1 MITTKTKRSKKT
13 FLTPLLFL
21 FLFLMG
27 SSIKSQSPIQRVE
40 PPNWWAGMVHD
51 EIEVLVY
58 GEEIANY
65 EVKLDHPD
73 ARIARQSRVQNL
85 NYLFIE
91 IVLDENIEP
100 CTLNLEFLKGGE
112 KAFDY
117 AYPILERKPFLFEDS
132 VDPSDVMYLITPDRF
147 ANGNL
152 ENDEI
157 EGMPDPLQR
166 DKRFGRHGG
175 DIQGIVDHLDYIKD
189 LGFTA
194 IWLNPV
200 IENNMTSFS
209 YHGYAAT
216 DFYNID
222 ARYGS
227 NDEYKKMVQLAAEK
241 DVKIIMDMIMN
252 HCGSE
257 HWFVLDP
264 PTEDWIN
271 FDGEFVPTSH
281 KRTTVQDIHASEYDK
296 KAFSDGWFVQT
307 MPDLNQRNPMMSRYL
322 IQNTLWWIEYSK
334 IAGIRMDTYP
344 YPDKDFMTDWTCAI
358 QEEYPGFFVVG
369 EEWTTNPAIVSYW
382 QEGKVNHDGYISCLP
397 SLMDF
402 PLQNAF
408 VEAARQ
414 KETWGSGWIK
424 LYEMLA
430 NDFLYA
436 DPYELVVFPDNHDMA
451 RFYTQVDN
459 DLDLFKMGLVYFS
472 TVRGIPQFY
481 YGTEIL
487 MNSDENPGDHGI
499 IRSDFPGGWPGDE
512 INAFRGEGLNKKQKE
527 AQAFMTE
534 LLNWRKDNEVIH
546 NGKLMQFAPY
556 DDIYSF
562 VRYSC
567 KGKVLV
573 LFNKNEENRKLDWTR
588 YEEILGGFTK
598 GYDLFSKKERRM
610 KDFEIPARS
619 VKIIEFK

>member
-1 MITTKTKRSKKT
+1 MLIKRM
-13 FLTPLLFL
+13 LRLFMLPML
-21 FLFLMG
+21 FVF
-27 SSIKSQSPIQRVE
+27 SIWGQAQESIERIE
-40 PPNWWAGMVHD
+40 PPNWWAGMVHNEIELLIYGD
-51 EIEVLVY
+51 EIAMYDVEL
-58 GEEIANY
+58 N
-65 EVKLDHPD
+65 HPE
-73 ARIARQSRVQNL
+73 ARISRQSRVLNL

-91 IVLDENIEP
+91 LVLSENIEAGS
-100 CTLNLEFLKGGE
+100 LVLEFFKGGE
-112 KAFDY
+112 KAFTY
-117 AYPILERKPFLFEDS
+117 AYPILDRSPQLFEES
-132 VDPSDVMYLITPDRF
+132 VNPSDVMYLITPDRF
-147 ANGNL
+147 ANGNTG
-152 ENDEI
+152 NDEI
-157 EGMPDPLQR
+157 EGMPDPLNR

-175 DIQGIVDHLDYIKD
+175 DIQGIADRLDYIKN

-200 IENNMTSFS
+200 IENNMPDYS

-216 DFYNID
+216 DFYEID

-227 NDEYKKMVQLAAEK
+227 NEEYRKMVELAAKK
-241 DVKIIMDMIMN
+241 DLKIIMDMIMN

-257 HWFVLDP
+257 HWFVKDP
-264 PTEDWIN
+264 PTKDWIN
-271 FDGEFVPTSH
+271 FQGEFVPTSH

-296 KAFSDGWFVQT
+296 KAFSDGWFVKT
-307 MPDLNQRNPMMSRYL
+307 MPDMNQRNPMMARYL

-344 YPDKDFMTDWTCAI
+344 YPDKDFMADWTCAI
-358 QEEYPGFFVVG
+358 QKEYPGFFVVG

-382 QEGKVNHDGYISCLP
+382 QQGKVNHDGYTSCLP

-408 VEAARQ
+408 VESAKQ
-414 KETWGSGWIK
+414 QETWGTGWIR

-451 RFYTQVDN
+451 RFYTQVGN

-512 INAFRGEGLNKKQKE
+512 VDAFSGSGLTKKQKE
-527 AQAFMTE
+527 AQDFITG
-534 LLNWRKDNEVIH
+534 LLNWRKDNEIIH
-546 NGKLMQFAPY
+546 QGKLMQFVPY
-556 DDIYSF
+556 DGIYSF

-573 LFNKNEENRKLDWTR
+573 LFNKSDKTQKLDWAR
-588 YEEILGGFTK
+588 YDEILGDYK
-598 GYDLFSKKERRM
+598 QAYDLFDQKVRNMESLK
-610 KDFEIPARS
+610 IPPRT
-619 VKIIEFK
+619 VKILEFETAE